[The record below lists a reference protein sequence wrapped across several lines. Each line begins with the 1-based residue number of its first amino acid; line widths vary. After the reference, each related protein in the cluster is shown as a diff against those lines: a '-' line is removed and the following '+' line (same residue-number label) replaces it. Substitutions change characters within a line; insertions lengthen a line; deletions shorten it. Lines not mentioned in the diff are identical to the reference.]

1 MAVIPMTSVF
11 NAANGF
17 AMGSY
22 LSSPSARTY
31 LQDACCHPAFYVLLV
46 MWAIAFISNIAH
58 DEILYEIRRKAKK
71 QSTEKRSGKDGNKVV
86 LSANQQ
92 YYGIPYGLLYK
103 YISFPNYLCELLEW
117 SAFALAAAPL
127 PPLAKVLESISA
139 LSLDSLLHANIPP
152 EFAHPYL
159 FLIGTLLPMVPRA
172 YRAHRWYHKTFPS
185 YPKERKVIVPFVF

>member
-1 MAVIPMTSVF
+1 MTSVF

-22 LSSPSARTY
+22 LSSPLAHTY
-31 LQDACCHPAFYVLLV
+31 MRDAYCRPTFYVLLV
-46 MWAIAFISNIAH
+46 MWAMAFIGNIAH

-71 QSTEKRSGKDGNKVV
+71 QSTEKRSGKKEVNVV
-86 LSANQQ
+86 LSANRE
-92 YYGIPYGLLYK
+92 YYGVPYGLLYK
-103 YISFPNYLCELLEW
+103 YISFPNYFCELLEW
-117 SAFALAAAPL
+117 SAFAIAAAPI
-127 PPLAKVLESISA
+127 PPLSKVLESLSA
-139 LSLDSLLHANIPP
+139 LSLDSMLHANIPP

-185 YPKERKVIVPFVF
+185 YPKERKAIVPFVF

>member
-22 LSSPSARTY
+22 LSSPLAHAY
-31 LQDACCHPAFYVLLV
+31 LRDAFCRPTFYVLLV
-46 MWAIAFISNIAH
+46 MWAIAFIGNIAH
-58 DEILYEIRRKAKK
+58 DEVLYEIRRKAKT
-71 QSTEKRSGKDGNKVV
+71 QSTEKRSGKDKVNVV
-86 LSANQQ
+86 LSANRE
-92 YYGIPYGLLYK
+92 YYGVPYGLLYK

-117 SAFALAAAPL
+117 SAFAVAAAPL
-127 PPLAKVLESISA
+127 PPLSKVLESLSA
-139 LSLDSLLHANIPP
+139 LSLDSILHADIPP

-185 YPKERKVIVPFVF
+185 YPKERKAIVPFIF